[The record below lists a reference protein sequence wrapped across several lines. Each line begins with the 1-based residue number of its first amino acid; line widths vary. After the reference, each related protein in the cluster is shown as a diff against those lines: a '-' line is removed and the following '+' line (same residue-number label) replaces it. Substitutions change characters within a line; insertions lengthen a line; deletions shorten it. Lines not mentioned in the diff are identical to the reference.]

1 MSTASAGQNE
11 VAAGDEQIIAAM
23 HSRLE
28 EQWQAFQAE
37 PHPDAAARR
46 DALNRLRRALL
57 RYRRTLAD
65 AVSRDFGG
73 RSVDETL
80 TVDIMPTLIA
90 ARHARRHLKG
100 WMRSRRRWP
109 HPLMQPAGAR
119 VVYQPLGV
127 VGIIAPWNYP
137 VFLSLG
143 PLVGA
148 LAAGNRAMI
157 KLSEFTPE
165 TNAVLEGVVT
175 EAFAAEEVSVFQ
187 GGVEAGATFSRLPFD
202 HLLFTGST
210 GVGRKV
216 MAAAAEHLVPV
227 TLELG
232 GKSPAIVDTD
242 APLDQ
247 TVERLLFGKLVNSG
261 QTCIAPD
268 YVLCTSA
275 RRDALVEAMQAAL
288 PRLYPSLRDNPDYAS
303 IINDAQYGRLQAV
316 LDDAGK
322 RGASL
327 IPLNPRDEP
336 LDGTRKIAPHLVLNV
351 PSDARVLQEELFG
364 PILPVVTV
372 PDLDAA
378 LAYVRERPRPLALY
392 YFGEDKAAQQR
403 VLEESHAG
411 GVCINDTLMHV
422 AQDELPFGGVGES
435 GMGQYHGHAGFL
447 TFSHEKAVFT
457 RGRINPS
464 KLLYPPYGGV
474 MQKLVRRLLI
484 R

>member
-1 MSTASAGQNE
+1 MTTASAQQE
-11 VAAGDEQIIAAM
+11 PVVAGDAQVIAAM
-23 HSRLE
+23 RARLE
-28 EQWQAFQAE
+28 EQRQAFQAA
-37 PHPDAAARR
+37 PYPDAAARR

-57 RYRRTLAD
+57 RQRRALAE

-80 TVDIMPTLIA
+80 TVDIMPTLVGV
-90 ARHARRHLKG
+90 RHARRHLKG

-157 KLSEFTPE
+157 KLSEYTPE
-165 TNAVLEGVVT
+165 TNGVLERIVG
-175 EAFAAEEVSVFQ
+175 EAFRPEEVAVFG
-187 GGVEAGATFSRLPFD
+187 GGVEAGAAFSRLPFD

-216 MAAAAEHLVPV
+216 MAAAAEYLVPV

-242 APLDQ
+242 APLER

-268 YVLCTSA
+268 YLLCTPA
-275 RRDALVEAMQAAL
+275 RRDELVAALQETL

-303 IINDAQYGRLQAV
+303 IINDAQYGRLQA
-316 LDDAGK
+316 LLTDARE
-322 RGASL
+322 RGAQV
-327 IPLNPRDEP
+327 IPLDPRDES
-336 LDGTRKIAPHLVLNV
+336 LEGTRKLAPHLVLDV
-351 PSDARVLQEELFG
+351 PPDARVLQEELFG

-378 LAYVRERPRPLALY
+378 LAYVRARPRPLALY
-392 YFGEDKAAQQR
+392 YFGEGRAARQR

-411 GVCINDTLMHV
+411 GVCLNDTLMHV

-447 TFSHEKAVFT
+447 TFSHEKAVFS

-464 KLLYPPYGGV
+464 KLLYPPYGGL